1 MTTKLLRAIAFL
13 TLVIVQSCCYIDED
27 LSTEPICLQNNSSE
41 AVACL
46 FSFYESDAHTPMN
59 STYSVCD
66 PGETTQFE
74 FGRHKHKPIA
84 VKIFKVDKIDFKNID
99 NTPVEPL
106 ATYLFTNS
114 ILEEHDWRST
124 YPPSEP
130 WMQCGIKETETNR
143 TIMLHTL

>member
-114 ILEEHDWRST
+114 IWKST
-124 YPPSEP
+124 TGALPIRHLSHG
-130 WMQCGIKETETNR
+130 MQCGIKETETNR